1 MTRWVQASLES
12 KRVVIWKGE
21 ILSWF
26 LVILLVTCESLR
38 DVPISRA
45 ILSINLGVDLPKK
58 NGFKEKVQMD
68 EKKIALILIK
78 QMPSS
83 ITFPDESSNP

>member
-12 KRVVIWKGE
+12 KRVVIWKGK

-68 EKKIALILIK
+68 EKK
-78 QMPSS
+78 
-83 ITFPDESSNP
+83 